1 MPVCPDVSPVLFVH
15 EVGLHLGHRQVHF
28 LPIYQSNAGPEAR
41 HFGVMNFVH
50 EIVLGNQGGQSSFLP
65 ALPQRVGKNETA
77 ALEFLVELG
86 DVLVLV
92 AHCTCRKRVK
102 QTHW

>member
-15 EVGLHLGHRQVHF
+15 EVGLHLGHCQVHF
-28 LPIYQSNAGPEAR
+28 LPINQSHAGPEAG
-41 HFGVMNFVH
+41 HLGVMNSVH
-50 EIVLGNQGGQSSFLP
+50 EIFLGNQRGQSSFLP

-92 AHCTCRKRVK
+92 SDCTCRKRVK